1 MSKKKIS
8 GILIICLMFM
18 LFGLCWFHR
27 ITGTYLASQ
36 QDAVRDEWI
45 ASNAPAGGKY
55 AYLTFDDGPSDN
67 TDAILDVLKKEHA
80 KATFFVVGKEGK
92 AAKKRYLRIINEGHT
107 LGMHSYSH
115 DYEKIYRSVNDFA
128 KDIKKLD
135 QYLYQITGQHP
146 TAFRFPGGSSNSI
159 VSDIQPYIQWIIDQG
174 YEYYDWNA
182 VSGDALQFHVSAD
195 TLNQNILKDV
205 HGQSSVIILMHDLSE
220 TVHTTEALPA
230 LIKELRERGYELRAI
245 SETTEAIHHVSI
257 KEQSS
262 Y

>member
-1 MSKKKIS
+1 MSKKQIS
-8 GILIICLMFM
+8 EILIACLAVIF
-18 LFGLCWFHR
+18 LGLWWFSR
-27 ITGTYLASQ
+27 ITGAYLASQ
-36 QDAVRDEWI
+36 QDAVRGEWI
-45 ASNAPAGGKY
+45 ASNAPTGGKY

-67 TDAILDVLKKEHA
+67 TDAILDVLKEKKV

-92 AAKKRYLRIINEGHT
+92 EAKRRYLRILNEGHT

-115 DYEKIYRSVNDFA
+115 DYEQIYHSVDDFA

-135 QYLYQITGQHP
+135 YHLYKITGKHP

-159 VSDIQPYIQWIIDQG
+159 VSDIKPYIKWIESQG

-182 VSGDALQFHVSAD
+182 VSGDALDFHVSAD
-195 TLNQNILKDV
+195 TLNQNILKDI

-220 TVHTTEALPA
+220 TVHTTEALST
-230 LIKELRERGYELRAI
+230 LIEELQDRGYELRAI